1 MKHPSDAALGVVK
14 CDTQAGSQGVRCQ
27 IGAWLGADL
36 EIGNS
41 YNNSRHLIRD
51 CVEGSHWQNAKL
63 IDSRHE
69 ESENSLPTRSLPR
82 CLAVTELRCHSA
94 TRGMF
99 EIKDKPKMVERAVL
113 VGAYCGTASESEAAS
128 LLDELAELVNT
139 LGIPIVGRQL
149 VHHREPHARYLMG
162 SGKAEEVADIAK
174 TAQADVIIFDNEL
187 TPSQQRNWEKLTGFL
202 VIDRQEVILDIFAK
216 RAQTMEARL
225 QVDLARMEHS
235 LPRLVRAWSHLGKQ
249 GGGIGSKGE
258 GESQLEQDKRKI
270 RGQIDRLKSELEAV
284 KRRRAT
290 QRKDRKRA
298 PVPNAAIVGYTNAGK
313 SSLLRALTGAEV
325 LVEDKLFATLDT
337 TTRKIA
343 LPNKQPLLLTDT
355 VGFVRKLP
363 HGLVEAFN
371 ATLEEAVMS
380 DFLIHV
386 LDVSQAEVMDFY
398 ETTRSVLHEL
408 GADSRRTLIVFN
420 KIDNLADSS
429 VISEMRSRFPEA
441 VFISVKTGAGLEE
454 LVSRI
459 GEFVADDLL
468 TWELQIPQSR
478 ADLIARLHREA
489 DIRHSEYVE
498 NDVRLRVRLTPKASR
513 TYSAF
518 RVGL

>member
-1 MKHPSDAALGVVK
+1 
-14 CDTQAGSQGVRCQ
+14 
-27 IGAWLGADL
+27 
-36 EIGNS
+36 
-41 YNNSRHLIRD
+41 
-51 CVEGSHWQNAKL
+51 
-63 IDSRHE
+63 
-69 ESENSLPTRSLPR
+69 
-82 CLAVTELRCHSA
+82 
-94 TRGMF
+94 MF
-99 EIKDKPKMVERAVL
+99 EIKEKPKMVERAL
-113 VGAYCGTASESEAAS
+113 LIGAYCGNTSEAEAGS
-128 LLDELAELVNT
+128 LLEELAELVNT
-139 LGIPIVGRQL
+139 LEIPIVGHEL
-149 VHHREPHARYLMG
+149 VHHREPHARFLMG
-162 SGKAEEVADIAK
+162 SGKAEEIAAMAK
-174 TAQADVIIFDNEL
+174 EKNADVLVFDNEL
-187 TPSQQRNWEKLTGFL
+187 TPSQQRNWEKLSGVL

-216 RAQTMEARL
+216 RAQTREARL
-225 QVDLARMEHS
+225 QVDLARMEYS

-270 RGQIDRLKSELEAV
+270 RGQIDRLKSELAAV

-343 LPNKQPLLLTDT
+343 LPNNQPLLLTDT

-386 LDVSQAEVMDFY
+386 LDISQPEVMDFY
-398 ETTRSVLHEL
+398 ETTRSVLQEL
-408 GADSRRTLIVFN
+408 GADSRRTLVVFN
-420 KIDNLADSS
+420 KIDNLKDDS
-429 VISEMRSRFPEA
+429 VVREMRMRFPEA
-441 VFISVKTGAGLEE
+441 VFISVRTGEGLKE

-459 GEFVADDLL
+459 SEFVADDLQTL
-468 TWELQIPQSR
+468 ELRIPQSR
-478 ADLIARLHREA
+478 SDLIARLHREG
-489 DIRHSEYVE
+489 DIRHFEYIG
-498 NDVRLRVRLTPKASR
+498 NDVFVRARLSPKAVTS
-513 TYSAF
+513 YDAF
-518 RVGL
+518 RTETLLPN

>member
-1 MKHPSDAALGVVK
+1 
-14 CDTQAGSQGVRCQ
+14 
-27 IGAWLGADL
+27 
-36 EIGNS
+36 
-41 YNNSRHLIRD
+41 
-51 CVEGSHWQNAKL
+51 
-63 IDSRHE
+63 
-69 ESENSLPTRSLPR
+69 
-82 CLAVTELRCHSA
+82 
-94 TRGMF
+94 MF
-99 EIKDKPKMVERAVL
+99 EIKEKPKMVERAML
-113 VGAYCGTASESEAAS
+113 VGAYCGNASESEASS

-162 SGKAEEVADIAK
+162 SGKAEELAGIAK
-174 TAQADVIIFDNEL
+174 EAQADVIIFDNEL
-187 TPSQQRNWEKLTGFL
+187 IPSQQRNWEKLTGML

-225 QVDLARMEHS
+225 QVDLARMEYS

-313 SSLLRALTGAEV
+313 SSLLRALTGAQV

-343 LPNKQPLLLTDT
+343 LPNNQPLLLTDT

-386 LDVSQAEVMDFY
+386 LDVSQPEVMDFY

-420 KIDNLADSS
+420 KIDNVADES
-429 VISEMRSRFPEA
+429 VIREMRSRFPEA
-441 VFISVKTGAGLEE
+441 VFISVKTGAGIEE

-459 GEFVADDLL
+459 SEFVADDLV
-468 TWELQIPQSR
+468 TMELQIPQSR

-489 DIRHSEYVE
+489 DIRHSEYIN
-498 NDVRLRVRLTPKASR
+498 NDVRLRVRLAPKAASA
-513 TYSAF
+513 YSAF
-518 RVGL
+518 RVGI

>member
-1 MKHPSDAALGVVK
+1 
-14 CDTQAGSQGVRCQ
+14 
-27 IGAWLGADL
+27 
-36 EIGNS
+36 
-41 YNNSRHLIRD
+41 
-51 CVEGSHWQNAKL
+51 
-63 IDSRHE
+63 
-69 ESENSLPTRSLPR
+69 
-82 CLAVTELRCHSA
+82 
-94 TRGMF
+94 MF
-99 EIKDKPKMVERAVL
+99 EIKEKPRMVEKAAL
-113 VGAYCGTASESEAAS
+113 IGAYCGTASESDASS
-128 LLDELAELVNT
+128 LLDELVELVNT
-139 LGIPIVGRQL
+139 LGIPIVSRQL
-149 VHHREPHARYLMG
+149 VHHREPHARFLMG
-162 SGKAEEVADIAK
+162 SGKAEEIAALAK
-174 TAQADVIIFDNEL
+174 EAAADVLIFDNEL
-187 TPSQQRNWEKLTGFL
+187 TPSQQRNWEKLTGML

-216 RAQTMEARL
+216 RAQTREARL
-225 QVDLARMEHS
+225 QVDLARMEYS

-313 SSLLRALTGAEV
+313 SSLLRSLTGAQV

-343 LPNKQPLLLTDT
+343 LPNNQPLLLTDT

-363 HGLVEAFN
+363 HGLVQAFN

-386 LDVSQAEVMDFY
+386 LDISQLEVMEFY

-408 GADSRRTLIVFN
+408 GADSRRTLVVFN
-420 KIDNLADSS
+420 KIDAVGENS
-429 VISEMRSRFPEA
+429 VAAEMRARFPEA

-459 GEFVADDLL
+459 GEFVADDLQTL
-468 TWELQIPQSR
+468 ELRIPQSR
-478 ADLIARLHREA
+478 ADLIARLHREG
-489 DIRHSEYVE
+489 DIRHSEYID
-498 NDVRLRVRLTPKASR
+498 NDIEMRVRLAPKAAAAY
-513 TYSAF
+513 TAF
-518 RVGL
+518 QIGR

>member
-1 MKHPSDAALGVVK
+1 
-14 CDTQAGSQGVRCQ
+14 
-27 IGAWLGADL
+27 
-36 EIGNS
+36 
-41 YNNSRHLIRD
+41 
-51 CVEGSHWQNAKL
+51 
-63 IDSRHE
+63 
-69 ESENSLPTRSLPR
+69 
-82 CLAVTELRCHSA
+82 
-94 TRGMF
+94 
-99 EIKDKPKMVERAVL
+99 
-113 VGAYCGTASESEAAS
+113 
-128 LLDELAELVNT
+128 
-139 LGIPIVGRQL
+139 
-149 VHHREPHARYLMG
+149 
-162 SGKAEEVADIAK
+162 
-174 TAQADVIIFDNEL
+174 
-187 TPSQQRNWEKLTGFL
+187 
-202 VIDRQEVILDIFAK
+202 
-216 RAQTMEARL
+216 MEARL
-225 QVDLARMEHS
+225 QVDLARMEYS

-313 SSLLRALTGAEV
+313 SSLLRALTGAQV

-343 LPNKQPLLLTDT
+343 LPNNQPLLLTDT

-386 LDVSQAEVMDFY
+386 LDVSQPEVMDFY

-420 KIDNLADSS
+420 KIDNVADESL
-429 VISEMRSRFPEA
+429 IREMRSRFPEA
-441 VFISVKTGAGLEE
+441 VFISVKTGAGIEE

-459 GEFVADDLL
+459 SEFVADDLV
-468 TWELQIPQSR
+468 TMELQIPQSR

-489 DIRHSEYVE
+489 DIRHSEYID
-498 NDVRLRVRLTPKASR
+498 NDVRLRVRLAPKAASA
-513 TYSAF
+513 YSTF
-518 RVGL
+518 RVGI

>member
-1 MKHPSDAALGVVK
+1 ML
-14 CDTQAGSQGVRCQ
+14 
-27 IGAWLGADL
+27 L
-36 EIGNS
+36 
-41 YNNSRHLIRD
+41 
-51 CVEGSHWQNAKL
+51 
-63 IDSRHE
+63 
-69 ESENSLPTRSLPR
+69 
-82 CLAVTELRCHSA
+82 
-94 TRGMF
+94 
-99 EIKDKPKMVERAVL
+99 
-113 VGAYCGTASESEAAS
+113 GAYCGTASASEASS
-128 LLDELAELVNT
+128 LLEELAELVNT
-139 LGIPIVGRQL
+139 LGIPIVGRHL

-162 SGKAEEVADIAK
+162 SGKAEEIASIAK
-174 TAQADVIIFDNEL
+174 DSRADVLIFDNEL
-187 TPSQQRNWEKLTGFL
+187 TPSQQRNWEKLTGLL

-216 RAQTMEARL
+216 RAQTREARL
-225 QVDLARMEHS
+225 QVDLARMEYS

-313 SSLLRALTGAEV
+313 SSLLRALTGAQV

-343 LPNKQPLLLTDT
+343 LPNNQPLLLTDT

-386 LDVSQAEVMDFY
+386 LDVSQPEVMEFH

-420 KIDNLADSS
+420 KIDNVANGSILA
-429 VISEMRSRFPEA
+429 EMRSRFPEA
-441 VFISVKTGAGLEE
+441 VFISVKSGEGLEE

-459 GEFVADDLL
+459 SEFVADDLL
-468 TWELQIPQSR
+468 TLELRIPQSR
-478 ADLIARLHREA
+478 ADLIARLHREG
-489 DIRHSEYVE
+489 DIRHSEYID
-498 NDVRLRVRLTPKASR
+498 NDVSLRVRLSPKAAIA
-513 TYSAF
+513 YSAF
-518 RVGL
+518 RAGG